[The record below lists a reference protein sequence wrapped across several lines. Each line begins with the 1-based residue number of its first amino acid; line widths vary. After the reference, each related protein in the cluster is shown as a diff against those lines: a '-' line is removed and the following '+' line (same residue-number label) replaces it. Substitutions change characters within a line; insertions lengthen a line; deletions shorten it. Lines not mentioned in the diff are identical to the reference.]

1 MARHFNITG
10 STAAAAQ
17 LTQELLAPG
26 ANVSVSKILLT
37 NVHATADATVTL
49 FIQNDPESNGGTT
62 NTFKLLNTIAIPS
75 DTALLLDNQ
84 SMLNFKNSGD
94 NSFGL
99 YITVGSSDTLD
110 VLINI

>member
-1 MARHFNITG
+1 MATYHNITG
-10 STAAAAQ
+10 ST
-17 LTQELLAPG
+17 G
-26 ANVSVSKILLT
+26 VSVELIPVGGNNDIKSILLT
-37 NVHATADATVTL
+37 NIHATATATVTL

-84 SMLNFKNSGD
+84 SMLNFDNSGD

-110 VLINI
+110 VFINV